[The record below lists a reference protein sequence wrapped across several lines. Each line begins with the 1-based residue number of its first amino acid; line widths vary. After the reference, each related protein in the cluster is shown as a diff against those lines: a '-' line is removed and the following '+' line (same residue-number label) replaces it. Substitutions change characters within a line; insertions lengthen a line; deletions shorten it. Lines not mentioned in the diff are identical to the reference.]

1 MSLSDTHADYGDSV
15 LREITR
21 QLKAWDDGACST
33 VVFEPGAV
41 ISCCRIHRN
50 REDGEPYVMEFQFSG
65 RLYSCPL
72 FRFQP
77 RTQPVQLVGAE
88 GIPAREAAAI

>member
-1 MSLSDTHADYGDSV
+1 VSLSDTTRIAGILL

-21 QLKAWDDGACST
+21 QLTVWDTGARS
-33 VVFEPGAV
+33 VVVLEPGTV
-41 ISCCRIHRN
+41 ISGCRIHRN
-50 REDGEPYVMEFQFSG
+50 HEDGEPYVVEFQFSG

-77 RTQPVQLVGAE
+77 RTQSILMAGSSGSPV
-88 GIPAREAAAI
+88 REAAAN

>member
-1 MSLSDTHADYGDSV
+1 ML
-15 LREITR
+15 
-21 QLKAWDDGACST
+21 
-33 VVFEPGAV
+33 EPGAV

-50 REDGEPYVMEFQFSG
+50 CEDGEPYVMEFHYSG

-77 RTQPVQLVGAE
+77 RTQPVQLVGGE
-88 GIPAREAAAI
+88 GIPAREAVAL